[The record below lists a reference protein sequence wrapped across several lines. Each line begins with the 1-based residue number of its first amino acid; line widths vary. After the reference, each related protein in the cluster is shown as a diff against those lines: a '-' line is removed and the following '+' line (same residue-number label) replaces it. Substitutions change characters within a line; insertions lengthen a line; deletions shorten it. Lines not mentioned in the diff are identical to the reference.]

1 MKTISSEELVTTPIF
16 SVTVDRAL
24 DPDGFEIKR
33 AIVQHQGSAVVMPID
48 EKRRIL
54 LVRQYR
60 LPAHRYLWELP
71 AGRIDPGETA
81 LQSAR
86 RELREETGY
95 RAKKFTKLGE
105 FYPSPGFLTEKMT
118 IYIATGLTVGEQTPM
133 EDERIALRWFSAR
146 EIDSMIGS
154 GKLLDAKTNLGFLWW
169 QRYSKRA

>member
-1 MKTISSEELVTTPIF
+1 MM
-16 SVTVDRAL
+16 D
-24 DPDGFEIKR
+24 
-33 AIVQHQGSAVVMPID
+33 
-48 EKRRIL
+48 
-54 LVRQYR
+54 
-60 LPAHRYLWELP
+60 
-71 AGRIDPGETA
+71 
-81 LQSAR
+81 
-86 RELREETGY
+86 